1 MALAL
6 TVGNQTFQFPI
17 EGTKPGWGEEVSSW
31 AQAVTDVLTGLFGP
45 HDISNTAVTIANNIS
60 TATNVGAGAT
70 ALFFPPTAVRSF
82 VVTYAVT
89 RDSSVESGTMEGF
102 YNGVDW
108 DFFHSHIG
116 NAGVDFQI
124 TSAGQVQ
131 YFSTD
136 DVSGIIRFRASTI
149 DYV

>member
-1 MALAL
+1 MSIPL

-17 EGTKPGWGEEVSSW
+17 EGTKPGWGEEVSAW
-31 AQAVTDVLTGLFGP
+31 AEAVTDVLSNLFGP
-45 HDISNTAVTIANNIS
+45 YDIGNTAVAIANDVS
-60 TATNVGAGAT
+60 TATAVGAGAT
-70 ALFFPPTAVRSF
+70 ALFFPPTAVRAF
-82 VVTYAVT
+82 VVTYAVERGT
-89 RDSSVESGTMEGF
+89 EYETGTMEGL

-116 NAGVDFQI
+116 DAGMDFQMNA
-124 TSAGQVQ
+124 TGQIE

-136 DVSGIIRFRASTI
+136 NVEGIIRFRARTT